1 MASPYTLYYNDYS
14 ICSIMVR
21 YTISLCE
28 RLRKDRPIPIEQ
40 RVIDIQ
46 HGGQLTEFYLC
57 DVNPKGTVPVLTI
70 PGQQTPLTESLD
82 ITYLLA
88 EHYPFLIPRELSD
101 EIKSLLAEL
110 HNINYFSLSYTHK
123 PQRAEDMVRNIQ
135 KRLDDPDVSDR
146 WRRALEY
153 KLEIVL
159 ATRAPALTKEA
170 VTSEEQKASSFLA
183 KVDELLKQAE
193 DSGNGSP
200 WIFGTQEPTALD
212 AHVVPFLARLLDVGR
227 NNMLSTRLEKYAE
240 HAFAGNAWTE
250 VIDGRRTMYGT
261 YM

>member
-1 MASPYTLYYNDYS
+1 MANPYTLYYNDYS

-28 RLRKDRPIPIEQ
+28 RLRKDCPIQIEQ

-57 DVNPKGTVPVLTI
+57 EVNPKGTVPVLTI
-70 PGQQTPLTESLD
+70 PGAEAPLAESLD

-88 EHYPFLIPRELSD
+88 QHYPFLIPRELSD

-123 PQRAEDMVRNIQ
+123 PQRAEDMVSNIQ

-153 KLEIVL
+153 KLEMPSSRSAWTHSMASVMISSEL
-159 ATRAPALTKEA
+159 AEAGLIPDKFPQCPSHTRAR
-170 VTSEEQKASSFLA
+170 
-183 KVDELLKQAE
+183 
-193 DSGNGSP
+193 
-200 WIFGTQEPTALD
+200 LD
-212 AHVVPFLARLLDVGR
+212 KR
-227 NNMLSTRLEKYAE
+227 S
-240 HAFAGNAWTE
+240 
-250 VIDGRRTMYGT
+250 RR
-261 YM
+261 